1 MVWNTASGLAGEAA
15 QSRPPFRRDARCAC
29 RSSSLTL
36 SAADRSGPHRGRGSR
51 AIPDAPR
58 ARHPAGVDAER
69 ITLTVTTLL
78 SRSVRERQ
86 TADEREPTVPVLPR
100 LSPSL
105 PIVLVSSVRRL
116 RRSVASRARTRA
128 DSCRHE
134 SEARR
139 NEAAGGTDGMHSE
152 RTGEDDVSGEFRGKE
167 GRDPNGT
174 SAVR

>member
-15 QSRPPFRRDARCAC
+15 QSRPPSRRDARCAC

-78 SRSVRERQ
+78 SRSARERQ
-86 TADEREPTVPVLPR
+86 TADGREPTVPVLPR

-116 RRSVASRARTRA
+116 RRSLLRARTRA

-152 RTGEDDVSGEFRGKE
+152 RTGRDDVSGEFRGKE
-167 GRDPNGT
+167 SRDQNGT
-174 SAVR
+174 STVR